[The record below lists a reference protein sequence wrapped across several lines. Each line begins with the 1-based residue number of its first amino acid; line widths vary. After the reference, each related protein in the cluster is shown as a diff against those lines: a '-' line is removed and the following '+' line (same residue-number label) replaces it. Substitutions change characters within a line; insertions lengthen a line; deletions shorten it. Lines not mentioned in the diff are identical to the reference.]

1 MSVQTDLEFHSG
13 ENWIVQYEC
22 NDGSGNDINLTGA
35 ELEWALATLDSTVV
49 MTCTIGDGITLTAP
63 LEGSCTLSV
72 TPAHQTTAG
81 ITAGTTYRWELRLT
95 TASGTIS
102 VQGEGK
108 LAVLPSL
115 LS

>member
-1 MSVQTDLEFHSG
+1 MSVQTDLEFHLG

-22 NDGSGNDINLTGA
+22 NDGAGNNINLTGGS
-35 ELEWALATLDSTVV
+35 LEWALAALDSTPV
-49 MTCTIGDGITLTAP
+49 MTRTIGDGITLTAP

-72 TPAHQTTAG
+72 TPTHQTEAT
-81 ITAGTTYRWELRLT
+81 ITSGTTYRWEFRLT
-95 TASGTIS
+95 TAAGTVS
-102 VQGEGK
+102 VQGTGK